1 MDRDYR
7 NPDDVA
13 RTSQVRVEEALVR
26 EVRRGIEARPFVMRQ
41 RFHYADGRTGPLLYI
56 GAVSRAWADYLSANA
71 RATDLVVGVCSTG
84 PGVGAGRSIK
94 LEVRS
99 GRGATDGNLREMNRV
114 MRRLGIRLAYVP
126 TGGSHA
132 NEGSAEGASETAQQT
147 PSRLDLAADA
157 RVLRDRF
164 EAFKASPSAEA
175 LAELKE
181 RVETW
186 RAALASAPEMR
197 HSKAALFVEKLATTL
212 ESKGA
217 ATAASDRA

>member
-56 GAVSRAWADYLSANA
+56 GAVSRAWADYLRANA
-71 RATDLVVGVCSTG
+71 RATDLGVGVCSTG
-84 PGVGAGRSIK
+84 PGGGAGRSIK

-132 NEGSAEGASETAQQT
+132 NEASAERASETAQQT

-164 EAFKASPSAEA
+164 EAFKAS
-175 LAELKE
+175 E
-181 RVETW
+181 R
-186 RAALASAPEMR
+186 L
-197 HSKAALFVEKLATTL
+197 LFLYVCSFCFL
-212 ESKGA
+212 
-217 ATAASDRA
+217 